1 VLCFVFSY
9 LLLSNSVMGFNMS
22 LAKIEVGVAYAIWSA
37 LGSLVV
43 STVGIVF
50 FGESCDASKLA
61 CLLLIVIGVVGLN
74 LRG

>member
-1 VLCFVFSY
+1 
-9 LLLSNSVMGFNMS
+9 MGFNMA
-22 LAKIEVGVAYAIWSA
+22 LARIEVGVAYAIWSA

-50 FGESCDASKLA
+50 FGESCDPGKLA
-61 CLLLIVIGVVGLN
+61 CLLLIVVGVVGLN